1 MRAPV
6 LAALALATLAPAIPH
21 FPHFR
26 LTPAAAPGAI
36 VYGTVRDSATG
47 ASLASATIGVE
58 GTTDRALAD
67 FDGRYRLVLRSAS
80 AGQKVKLFARRI
92 GYELGKREIT
102 ITGDS
107 VRVDFALRA
116 MVLQLS
122 EIVVTAS
129 GSSAARVELGNS
141 VSVYGTRAGNPQ
153 IQIRGASTLVG
164 ARDPNFN
171 TEEYDQRTDNDF
183 VPVAASPRSTFS
195 VDVDRASYS
204 NVRRFVMTEGRLP
217 PRGAV
222 RVEELINYFPYDY
235 PAPALGSE
243 TPVAI
248 TTEVAVAPWAPR
260 HRVVRIGLQTPRIE
274 TAKLPPNNLVFLI
287 DVSGSMMPPNKLPL
301 VKSALRLL
309 VDQLREQD
317 RVAIVVYAGNAGL
330 VLPSTS
336 GAEKEKILDVL
347 DRLEAG
353 GSTAGG
359 EGIRLA
365 YDIAKASFVRGG
377 NNRVIL
383 ATDGDFNVG
392 VSSTSELVD
401 LVEKRRADGTALTV
415 LGFGMGN
422 LKDSRMEQLADK
434 GDGNYAYIE
443 SLAEARKVLVQEM
456 GGTLVTVAKD
466 VKLQVEFNPTRVASY
481 RLIGYENRL
490 LKTEDFANDRKDAG
504 DLGAGHAVT
513 ALYEIVPT
521 KGADQDSSVSGSVA
535 PLRYQESARATRAA
549 RSGELLT
556 VSIRYKPPQD
566 STSRLIEHVVR
577 DEMGSPSTDFRFAL
591 AVAGYGMILRD
602 SPHRGQYTYSDVEDL
617 ASRSLGSDPDHYR
630 ASFVELVRA
639 TSRLG
644 VASR

>member
-1 MRAPV
+1 MRASMLV
-6 LAALALATLAPAIPH
+6 ALVIATLAPTTTGPH
-21 FPHFR
+21 
-26 LTPAAAPGAI
+26 APPVPGI
-36 VYGTVRDSATG
+36 VVYGMVRDSATSSPV
-47 ASLASATIGVE
+47 AESVIGIE
-58 GTTDRALAD
+58 GRADRTMSD
-67 FDGRYRLVLRSAS
+67 RSGRYRLVVTSA
-80 AGQKVKLFARRI
+80 APGETAELFARRL
-92 GYELGKREIT
+92 GYQGFSRAIVLAR
-102 ITGDS
+102 DS
-107 VRVDFALRA
+107 VRVDIALRPA
-116 MVLQLS
+116 AVQLQ
-122 EIVVTAS
+122 EVVTTATGTTS
-129 GSSAARVELGNS
+129 IRIRGLSSAT
-141 VSVYGTRAGNPQ
+141 VYGATAANGAVTISP
-153 IQIRGASTLVG
+153 RGAAT
-164 ARDPNFN
+164 RDPDLG
-171 TEEYDQRTDNDF
+171 TEEYDARADNEF
-183 VPVAASPRSTFS
+183 VPVAANPRSTFS

-204 NVRRFVMTEGRLP
+204 NVRRFVNEGKLP

-235 PAPALGSE
+235 NAPSATSD
-243 TPVAI
+243 TPIAVTADVA
-248 TTEVAVAPWAPR
+248 AAPWAPA

-274 TAKLPPNNLVFLI
+274 TAQLPPSNLVFLI
-287 DVSGSMMPPNKLPL
+287 DVSGSMTDENKLPL
-301 VKSALRLL
+301 VKSALRML
-309 VDQLREQD
+309 VAQLRSED

-336 GAEKEKILDVL
+336 GAEKERILDVL
-347 DRLEAG
+347 DQLEAG

-365 YDIAKASFVRGG
+365 YEVAKASFVRGG

-401 LVEKRRADGTALTV
+401 LVEKRRGEGTALTV

-490 LKTEDFANDRKDAG
+490 LRTEDFANDAKDAG
-504 DLGAGHAVT
+504 DLGAGHSVT
-513 ALYEIVPT
+513 AIYELIPVSARRDT
-521 KGADQDSSVSGSVA
+521 SGARATVA
-535 PLRYQESARATRAA
+535 PLRYQESPRVTPSA
-549 RSGELLT
+549 RSNELLT
-556 VSIRYKPPQD
+556 VSIRYKPPHD
-566 STSRLIEHVVR
+566 SAAPSRLVEGVVL
-577 DEMGSPSTDFRFAL
+577 DEVSSPGTDFRFAL

-602 SPHRGQYTYSDVEDL
+602 SPHRGTFTYADVQDL
-617 ASRSLGSDPDHYR
+617 AAQSLGADLDHYR
-630 ASFVELVRA
+630 ASFIDLVRA